1 MEFKLRRSGISM
13 SLLRSLKLQPPT
25 ASYNDA
31 APTALNE
38 RNA

>member
-1 MEFKLRRSGISM
+1 M

-25 ASYNDA
+25 ASYKDA

-38 RNA
+38 AHFEMGS